1 MLKIKIQNAK
11 EREKF
16 IKILYELRYFN
27 LIPLTN
33 TKNIEN
39 VGKIKRTLSNVKN
52 EAIEKACDLK
62 MITEVSKN
70 KEINQKILQY
80 IFSLNIISLE
90 DIYYKIIKG
99 KDEKY
104 FIQFFDD
111 NVEDERMQLNIEI
124 DKKDLKI
131 KLNKKIKLFI

>member
-1 MLKIKIQNAK
+1 
-11 EREKF
+11 
-16 IKILYELRYFN
+16 
-27 LIPLTN
+27 
-33 TKNIEN
+33 
-39 VGKIKRTLSNVKN
+39 
-52 EAIEKACDLK
+52 

-80 IFSLNIISLE
+80 IFSLNIISME

-111 NVEDERMQLNIEI
+111 NVEDERMQLNMEI